1 MVRIYARDFVPGP
14 ILDGDGQ
21 VWRSELLAKLRREG
35 IEFRGVVVRNAASEL
50 RGNMSG
56 GVNVELRD
64 RAHLVGERNFLAVA
78 QVAGRSGERRNLVG
92 LRVQAYVVGHDT
104 RLAHAGPGWLRDEPG
119 NDIVAR
125 RGPEAL
131 RRVLGVVGVVAR
143 TRVLLRSSH
152 RSLVR
157 NDENVAQAAEFLGH
171 RRDEVVADQN
181 VLVFFL
187 HQLIA
192 LWKDDFH
199 DVLAG
204 GQHGDACVQI
214 WRRNRVRR
222 TNRAVGRGRL
232 SVCIPGSHAGEPVH
246 AVVGRRLELV
256 PVVHA
261 VIALELG
268 IVGQRGQCG
277 PAVLG
282 VVEVEV
288 VGLIIQ
294 REIEEVWNRARAGS
308 LARAVHV
315 GRDAVG
321 PEALGIIVP
330 TAGLGGVDQLQG
342 WGYAVRRKAFLVKV
356 DADMWNQRFPLRLNE
371 HLRIVKRTGRRIND
385 MALDAAVFA
394 GDVRLLA
401 EFEEIILAR
410 EALPALNPTSPRRID
425 AARGKLGRTGR

>member
-50 RGNMSG
+50 RGNMSR

-104 RLAHAGPGWLRDEPG
+104 RLAYARPGWLRDEPG

-125 RGPEAL
+125 RGPQTL
-131 RRVLGVVGVVAR
+131 RGILGVVSVVTGASR
-143 TRVLLRSSH
+143 EGAGN

-171 RRDEVVADQN
+171 RRYEVVADQN

-342 WGYAVRRKAFLVKV
+342 WGYAVGGKALLVKV
-356 DADMWNQRFPLRLNE
+356 DGDVRNQRFPLRLNE